1 MRGQA
6 DRQPKLFFSID
17 IEDRIRPDH
26 PLRPLGRTVDG
37 ILRRLSNRFAAAY
50 SRVGRPSVPPERLL
64 GALLLMAIYSVRS
77 ERQLVERPLFKRT
90 GTDLLFRWFLD
101 MDPAEDAFDATV
113 FTHNRRRLDEYGLTA
128 AFFEAVVELAIDAG
142 LVSDEH
148 FTVDGTLIESCA
160 SIKSLRPVEDAAG
173 TDTPPEGSGTD
184 GSGTDGSGT
193 DGSGTDGSGTDDSGT
208 AGSSTDSNGT
218 DSNGTDSNGTDSNS
232 FKSRNPD
239 VDFHGQKRSNTTHRS
254 VTDPPFS

>member
-184 GSGTDGSGT
+184 GSGTRRQRHRRQRHRRQRHRRQRHRRQQHRLQRHRLQRHRLQQLQVT
-193 DGSGTDGSGTDDSGT
+193 Q
-208 AGSSTDSNGT
+208 
-218 DSNGTDSNGTDSNS
+218 
-232 FKSRNPD
+232 SRC
-239 VDFHGQKRSNTTHRS
+239 
-254 VTDPPFS
+254 